1 MFNGSE
7 SVCTASV
14 VIDTFFYD
22 AYWTKQL
29 AVSLL
34 TDWSTRGRVISP
46 TMNFKK
52 NHANTTTCT
61 TSTNKN
67 ILKRHQV

>member
-1 MFNGSE
+1 MNLH
-7 SVCTASV
+7 VQHRCHLH
-14 VIDTFFYD
+14 FFCN
-22 AYWTKQL
+22 AYWTNQL

-52 NHANTTTCT
+52 IME
-61 TSTNKN
+61 
-67 ILKRHQV
+67 ILLHVLLLLIKYFKAP